1 MPSSLTCRLGN
12 LTSLIYLSTAAGLAM
27 LGGTLLLP
35 VRDNGGTLLGGM
47 GGEYGLY
54 LLLLAWTLLALAWLA
69 GLRFVR
75 PAGLGMGCAMAMAA
89 IAQWLLYPDDRH
101 GQLLLSPSR
110 DELWSL
116 GGVASLLLTSPL
128 LLRAPPLPNVLRAG
142 LLTTLVLLCGLA
154 LYLLTLFL
162 VTQSAPR
169 ECLDQQQRQVRL
181 CIE

>member
-1 MPSSLTCRLGN
+1 M
-12 LTSLIYLSTAAGLAM
+12 I
-27 LGGTLLLP
+27 
-35 VRDNGGTLLGGM
+35 GM
-47 GGEYGLY
+47 GSYSCRRAVTSCG
-54 LLLLAWTLLALAWLA
+54 AW
-69 GLRFVR
+69 
-75 PAGLGMGCAMAMAA
+75 
-89 IAQWLLYPDDRH
+89 
-101 GQLLLSPSR
+101 
-110 DELWSL
+110 

>member
-1 MPSSLTCRLGN
+1 MPSSLTRGLGN
-12 LTSLIYLSTAAGLAM
+12 LTSLICLSTAAGLAM
-27 LGGTLLLP
+27 LGGALLLP

-75 PAGLGMGCAMAMAA
+75 PAGLSMGCAMAMAA
-89 IAQWLLYPDDRH
+89 IVQWLLYPDDRH

-116 GGVASLLLTSPL
+116 GVASLLLTSPL
-128 LLRAPPLPNVLRAG
+128 LLRAPPLPNPLRAG
-142 LLTTLVLLCGLA
+142 LLIALVLLCSLS

-162 VTQSAPR
+162 DTQSAPS

>member
-1 MPSSLTCRLGN
+1 
-12 LTSLIYLSTAAGLAM
+12 
-27 LGGTLLLP
+27 
-35 VRDNGGTLLGGM
+35 M

-54 LLLLAWTLLALAWLA
+54 LLLLAWTLLALAWLV

-75 PAGLGMGCAMAMAA
+75 PAGLSMGCAMAMAA
-89 IAQWLLYPDDRH
+89 IVQWLLYPDDRH

-116 GGVASLLLTSPL
+116 GVASLLLTSPL

-142 LLTTLVLLCGLA
+142 LLIALVLFCSLS

-162 VTQSAPR
+162 DTQSAPS

>member
-1 MPSSLTCRLGN
+1 
-12 LTSLIYLSTAAGLAM
+12 
-27 LGGTLLLP
+27 
-35 VRDNGGTLLGGM
+35 
-47 GGEYGLY
+47 
-54 LLLLAWTLLALAWLA
+54 
-69 GLRFVR
+69 
-75 PAGLGMGCAMAMAA
+75 MAMAA
-89 IAQWLLYPDDRH
+89 IVQWLLYPDDRH

-142 LLTTLVLLCGLA
+142 LLTTLVLLCSLS

-162 VTQSAPR
+162 GTQSAPS

>member
-1 MPSSLTCRLGN
+1 M
-12 LTSLIYLSTAAGLAM
+12 
-27 LGGTLLLP
+27 
-35 VRDNGGTLLGGM
+35 
-47 GGEYGLY
+47 
-54 LLLLAWTLLALAWLA
+54 
-69 GLRFVR
+69 
-75 PAGLGMGCAMAMAA
+75 
-89 IAQWLLYPDDRH
+89 YPDDRY

-128 LLRAPPLPNVLRAG
+128 LLRAPPLPNPLRAG
-142 LLTTLVLLCGLA
+142 LLIALVLLCSLS

-162 VTQSAPR
+162 DTQSAPS

>member
-1 MPSSLTCRLGN
+1 
-12 LTSLIYLSTAAGLAM
+12 
-27 LGGTLLLP
+27 
-35 VRDNGGTLLGGM
+35 
-47 GGEYGLY
+47 
-54 LLLLAWTLLALAWLA
+54 
-69 GLRFVR
+69 
-75 PAGLGMGCAMAMAA
+75 MAMAA
-89 IAQWLLYPDDRH
+89 IVQWLLYPDDRY

-142 LLTTLVLLCGLA
+142 LLPTLVLLCGLA